1 MTIILKTCKWLI
13 IIALLLLIVG
23 FAYVRFNPVFGG
35 KPDADSGI
43 AAFQWRDF

>member
-23 FAYVRFNPVFGG
+23 FAYVRFNPVFGV
-35 KPDADSGI
+35 K
-43 AAFQWRDF
+43 